1 MVALRGREVMAENR
15 RNSAQSTKPTRI
27 VFGEYQFDGGA
38 GQLWRGEK
46 EIKLAPRASAF
57 LTALVER
64 PMQIVTKDELIARVW
79 DGKAVG
85 DDALTSCVREL
96 RRALG
101 DDPRHPK
108 LVETRYRRGYRL
120 LLPVAPA
127 VTNGS
132 AQHSALE
139 KASIAVLPF
148 QNLSGDEE
156 QQYFADGIAEDILTA
171 LSRFPTLSVIARK
184 SSFAYKG
191 KSVDIEQVGRDLA
204 VRYVLEGSV
213 RKAGS
218 RLRIAGQ
225 LIQADDGTQIW
236 GDRYDGELHDVF
248 ALQDQITEAVA
259 GAIAPSIRQAE
270 IERARRRHPE
280 NLDAYDLFLR
290 AVPLYDR
297 MTREANDE
305 ACAVLRRAIELD
317 PNYAGALGF
326 LNLVLDCRIS
336 QAWSTAAEV
345 EEESRRC
352 MKLAFQ
358 LDKHDP
364 DVLAL
369 QARSCVYLDGR
380 HEEAISLIERSLA
393 VNPNSVMARSI
404 AGWIYVYAGQPN
416 AALAHLQRA
425 IRLNPRDRADFQSWT
440 ALAHALLQL
449 KRDGEALDA
458 AREAVQRAPDFLA
471 CWRVLAAI
479 LALSG
484 KQDEAQSA
492 MATALK
498 LAPNMSLTR
507 MKATP
512 HWAELASS
520 RYFEGLRRAGMPD

>member
-1 MVALRGREVMAENR
+1 MAENR
-15 RNSAQSTKPTRI
+15 RDSAQTTKASRI
-27 VFGEYQFDGGA
+27 VFGEYQFDGDA
-38 GQLWRGEK
+38 GQLWRGDQ
-46 EIKLAPRASAF
+46 EIKLPPRASA
-57 LTALVER
+57 LLAALADR
-64 PMQIVTKDELIARVW
+64 PMQFVTKEELIARVW

-85 DDALTSCVREL
+85 DDALTSCAREL

-101 DDPRHPK
+101 DDPRNPR

-120 LLPVAPA
+120 LLPVVAA
-127 VTNGS
+127 VTDSPAQRS
-132 AQHSALE
+132 APE

-148 QNLSGDEE
+148 QNLSGDPE

-184 SSFAYKG
+184 SSFTYKG
-191 KSVDIEQVGRDLA
+191 KAVGIMQVGRELG

-218 RLRIAGQ
+218 RLRITGQ

-236 GDRYDGELHDVF
+236 GDRYDGDLEDVF

-259 GAIAPSIRQAE
+259 GIIAPSIRQAE

-290 AVPLYDR
+290 SVPLYDM
-297 MTREANDE
+297 MTKEANDE
-305 ACAVLRRAIELD
+305 ACALLRRAIELD
-317 PNYAGALGF
+317 PNYAGAMGF

-336 QAWSTAAEV
+336 QGWSSVAEV
-345 EEESRRC
+345 GVEASRC
-352 MKLAFQ
+352 MKLALQ

-369 QARSCVYLDGR
+369 QARSAAYVDGR

-393 VNPNSVMARSI
+393 VNPNSVMARTI
-404 AGWIYVYAGQPN
+404 AGWIYVYAGEPE

-425 IRLNPRDRADFQSWT
+425 IRLNPRDRADYQTWT
-440 ALAHALLQL
+440 ALAHAFLQL
-449 KRDGEALDA
+449 KRDGEALGA
-458 AREAVQRAPDFLA
+458 AREAVRRAPDFLA
-471 CWRVLAAI
+471 AWRVLAAV

-484 KQDEAQSA
+484 KQDEAHAA
-492 MATALK
+492 MATVLRLTPGIS
-498 LAPNMSLTR
+498 LAR
-507 MKATP
+507 MKSMPT
-512 HWAELASS
+512 WAELARN
-520 RYFEGLRRAGMPD
+520 RYFDGLCRAGMPAKSEP